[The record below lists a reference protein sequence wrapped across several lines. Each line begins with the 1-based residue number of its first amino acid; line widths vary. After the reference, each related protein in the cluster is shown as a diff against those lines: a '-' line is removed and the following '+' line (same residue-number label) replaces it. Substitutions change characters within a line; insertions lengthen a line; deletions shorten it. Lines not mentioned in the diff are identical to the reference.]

1 MLKIGITGSRRWENK
16 LKIKNTI
23 FKLKN
28 KYKDDLTIV
37 SGGTG
42 EGVDSYVKKFCLEFN
57 LDYAEVR
64 PNHFDWSPYCVEP
77 PYMYNKV
84 FRPNL
89 YYSRNTKLINEI
101 DVLILCITKDETSP
115 VMKDL
120 VHQCRKKCKKLLI
133 VMEN

>member
-28 KYKDDLTIV
+28 KYKDACTIV
-37 SGGTG
+37 SGGTA
-42 EGVDSYVKKFCLEFN
+42 EGVDALVKKFCLEFN

-64 PNHFDWSPYCVEP
+64 PNHFNWSPYCIEP
-77 PYMYNKV
+77 PYMYEKS
-84 FRPNL
+84 FRPNF
-89 YYSRNTKLINEI
+89 YYSRNTKLVKEI
-101 DVLILCITKDETSP
+101 EILILCVTKDETSP

-120 VHQCRKKCKKLLI
+120 VQQCEKKCKKLLI
-133 VMEN
+133 MTE

>member
-1 MLKIGITGSRRWENK
+1 MLKIGITGSRRWDDK
-16 LKIKNTI
+16 IKIKNTI

-28 KYKDDLTIV
+28 KYNDKCTIV

-42 EGVDSYVKKFCLEFN
+42 EGVDAFVKKFCLEFN

-77 PYMYNKV
+77 PYMYSKD
-84 FRPNL
+84 FRPNF
-89 YYSRNTKLINEI
+89 YYSRNTKLVKEI
-101 DVLILCITKDETSP
+101 EVLILCVTKDETSL

-120 VHQCRKKCKKLLI
+120 VQQCEKKCKKLLI
-133 VMEN
+133 MTQ